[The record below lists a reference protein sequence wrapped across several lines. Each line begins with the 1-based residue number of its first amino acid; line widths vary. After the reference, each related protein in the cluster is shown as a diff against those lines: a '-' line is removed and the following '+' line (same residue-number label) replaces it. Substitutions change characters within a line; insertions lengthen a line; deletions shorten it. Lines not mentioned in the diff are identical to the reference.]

1 MIQLKRFTKYV
12 KDVWNGDRIPSQENK
27 FKALCVVLGIIHLYL
42 AIFFFM
48 TEIYILSLYN
58 ICSAIYYISSGTKIK
73 HNSDFYKLF
82 VTTYIEVTAFAVLS
96 TVLIGWNYGFMLYV
110 IVLSPV
116 SFFMTY
122 ALPGQ
127 KRSLSTPALFSMISL
142 LVFITTRI
150 HWESR
155 GIIIA
160 GTATDKMI
168 TLTYNLNCIISFFAV
183 IILSVFFS
191 QEIRLREKELE
202 KRNSQL
208 SDISSVDPLTGLY
221 NRRSMDK
228 FLDEAVALVKENGQL
243 FTVTI
248 GDIDNFKM
256 VNDIHG
262 HNVGDDVLMMVAK
275 TIKETLPEKSTLCRW
290 GGEEFLIM
298 LPVPEADAIPVIE
311 SVRYAI
317 SQQIVPVEKKDGY
330 LNLSVTM
337 TFGMSQYIHGFN
349 IEKII
354 SIADENLYKGKSNGK
369 NRVVSS
375 KTGL

>member
-42 AIFFFM
+42 AIFFFV

-58 ICSAIYYISSGTKIK
+58 VCSAIYYISSGTKIK

-82 VTTYIEVTAFAVLS
+82 VTTYIEVTTFAVLS

-150 HWESR
+150 LWETR
-155 GIIIA
+155 GIILA

-262 HNVGDDVLMMVAK
+262 HNVGDDVLMMVAR

-354 SIADENLYKGKSNGK
+354 SIADENLYKGKANGK

-375 KTGL
+375 KTEI

>member
-150 HWESR
+150 HWESS

>member
-150 HWESR
+150 HWETR
-155 GIIIA
+155 GIMIA

-191 QEIRLREKELE
+191 QEIRIREKELE

-298 LPVPEADAIPVIE
+298 LPVPEADAISVIE

>member
-191 QEIRLREKELE
+191 QEIRIREKELE

-275 TIKETLPEKSTLCRW
+275 TIKETLPENSTLCRW

>member
-82 VTTYIEVTAFAVLS
+82 VTTYIEVTTFAVLS

>member
-27 FKALCVVLGIIHLYL
+27 FKALCMVLGIIHLYL

>member
-150 HWESR
+150 HWETR

-191 QEIRLREKELE
+191 QEIRIREKELE

-375 KTGL
+375 KTEI